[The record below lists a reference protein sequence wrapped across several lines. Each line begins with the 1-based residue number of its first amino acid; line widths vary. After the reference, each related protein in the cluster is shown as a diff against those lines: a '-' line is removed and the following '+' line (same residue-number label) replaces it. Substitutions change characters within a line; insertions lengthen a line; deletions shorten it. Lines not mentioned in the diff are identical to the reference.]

1 MNKLKLFLLL
11 GVLTAGTGVSG
22 AARAQE
28 AAADGGYKILQKV
41 SLPGDGGF
49 DFLMVDGDSRRVF
62 ITHND
67 SVQVLDADSLKLVGT
82 IENVPHPHGVVVLDE
97 LGKGYATSG
106 EPGSVVVFDLKTL
119 KRVSE
124 IPVSPDADVI
134 IYDKA
139 SSKIWTFDG
148 DSKNATVIDPVTD
161 KVVKTLDLGGS
172 PEVAVSDGKGHL
184 FDNLESENEILKID
198 SKTMK
203 ILRRWPLAPG
213 VSPSGLSMDTANK
226 RLFSGCHN
234 KLLVVMNAANGKVI
248 QTLPIGDHVDGT
260 YFDPASSTIFSS
272 NGDGTLTVIHEDSP
286 NHYTLAQSLVTEEGA
301 KTLGFD
307 SKTGRVFLSTAKREE
322 APAPTKDDPKPHRK
336 IVPGTFHILVV
347 GK

>member
-1 MNKLKLFLLL
+1 MNKFKLFLML
-11 GVLTAGTGVSG
+11 GVLAAGVGLVD
-22 AARAQE
+22 AQTPGS
-28 AAADGGYKILQKV
+28 GGYKILQKV

-49 DFLMVDGDSRRVF
+49 DFLMVDSDSRRVY

-67 SVQVLDADSLKLVGT
+67 SVQVLDADTLKLVGT
-82 IENVPHPHGVVVLDE
+82 IDNVPHPHGVVVLPE

-119 KRVSE
+119 KHLSR
-124 IPVSPDADVI
+124 IPDSPDADVI

-139 SSKIWTFDG
+139 SGKVLTFDG

-172 PEVAVSDGKGHL
+172 PEVAVADGKGHL
-184 FDNLESENEILKID
+184 FDNLESESQILKID

-203 ILRRWPLAPG
+203 ILHRWPLAPG
-213 VSPSGLSMDTANK
+213 VSPSGLAMDAVNN

-234 KLLVVMNAANGKVI
+234 KQLVVMNAKNGKVI

-260 YFDPASSTIFSS
+260 YFDPASATIFSS

-286 NHYTLAQSLVTEEGA
+286 DKYTLVENVATEEGA

-307 SKTGRVFLSTAKREE
+307 SKTGRIFLSTAQRE
-322 APAPTKDDPKPHRK
+322 AAPTPTKEDPKPHRK